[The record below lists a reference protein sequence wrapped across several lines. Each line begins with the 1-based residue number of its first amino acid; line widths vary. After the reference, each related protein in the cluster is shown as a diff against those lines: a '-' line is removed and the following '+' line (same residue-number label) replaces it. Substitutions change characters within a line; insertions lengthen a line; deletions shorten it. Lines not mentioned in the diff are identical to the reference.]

1 MPDEEN
7 FHKRHLI
14 LTTSATQENYTSP
27 HQGFN
32 KRLRLALRE
41 RDQHGQR
48 IKQQLESIQQEHQT
62 IQQERETAG
71 IHGDYGIYIEFESG
85 PDLDLK
91 YDSLEDQGA
100 KIEVVNIR
108 VIEGKTYATVYVP
121 EGKVI
126 RFLKKVEAYLTKQTD
141 NGRPK
146 NGDLIESIENLR
158 RATLK
163 SFWTDIYEFESI
175 PDNQEQWWEIWL
187 RAGDDESHSYIFET
201 FKQISQVHNIQ
212 VWDKIQRF
220 PERTIVLAKT
230 TKKKLSQSI
239 ILLDC
244 LAELRL
250 SRETSDFFMIL
261 LRSEQQQWADD
272 LRNRTTQP
280 NDNAPA
286 VCLLDTGVNNSHPL
300 INPALHDD
308 DCHTY
313 DPAWGIIDQKGHGT
327 EMAGLALYGDLMDP
341 LITQNPIIL
350 EHRLESVK
358 MFKDSA
364 THQPE
369 LYGEVT
375 KECVAR
381 AEIGAPT
388 RKRAICLTI
397 SSKENR
403 FQGQPTAWSSGL
415 DQISVGYEEEGN
427 PKRLLLVA
435 AGNLLQLDDIAQYP
449 IKNTLEGI
457 HDPAQS
463 WNALTIG
470 AYTEKRT
477 IDQTVWPGFTP
488 LAPINELCPAS
499 TTSVMWGRKW
509 PNKPEVVCEG
519 GNYGK
524 LNDQVD
530 AIDSLQLLTTNSQIM
545 TKLFS
550 VAGDTS
556 AATALASRMSAQVIA
571 NYPELW
577 PETIRGLIVHSA
589 SWKDAMLKGIDLTT
603 ANNDQKNNLLRTYG
617 FGVPDLDRALW
628 SANNALTLIAQDSLV
643 PFREEGSTI
652 KTNQVNFH
660 SLPWPNEILRE
671 LGEVE
676 VELRITLSY
685 FIEPNPT
692 HRKYSGKFDYA
703 SHGLRFDLI
712 RPTEPFPEF
721 QKRINKIA
729 RDEDPEYATDS
740 DGLDWV
746 IGPIT
751 RNHGSIHSDIWKGT
765 AADLAEMHTIS
776 VVPVTG
782 WWRMRKCLKKWDS
795 VARYSLIVSIRTQE
809 ENVDIYTPVLNII
822 RPAIEV
828 TT

>member
-1 MPDEEN
+1 
-7 FHKRHLI
+7 
-14 LTTSATQENYTSP
+14 
-27 HQGFN
+27 
-32 KRLRLALRE
+32 
-41 RDQHGQR
+41 
-48 IKQQLESIQQEHQT
+48 
-62 IQQERETAG
+62 
-71 IHGDYGIYIEFESG
+71 
-85 PDLDLK
+85 
-91 YDSLEDQGA
+91 
-100 KIEVVNIR
+100 
-108 VIEGKTYATVYVP
+108 
-121 EGKVI
+121 
-126 RFLKKVEAYLTKQTD
+126 
-141 NGRPK
+141 
-146 NGDLIESIENLR
+146 
-158 RATLK
+158 
-163 SFWTDIYEFESI
+163 
-175 PDNQEQWWEIWL
+175 
-187 RAGDDESHSYIFET
+187 
-201 FKQISQVHNIQ
+201 
-212 VWDKIQRF
+212 
-220 PERTIVLAKT
+220 
-230 TKKKLSQSI
+230 
-239 ILLDC
+239 
-244 LAELRL
+244 
-250 SRETSDFFMIL
+250 
-261 LRSEQQQWADD
+261 
-272 LRNRTTQP
+272 
-280 NDNAPA
+280 
-286 VCLLDTGVNNSHPL
+286 
-300 INPALHDD
+300 
-308 DCHTY
+308 
-313 DPAWGIIDQKGHGT
+313 
-327 EMAGLALYGDLMDP
+327 
-341 LITQNPIIL
+341 
-350 EHRLESVK
+350 
-358 MFKDSA
+358 
-364 THQPE
+364 
-369 LYGEVT
+369 
-375 KECVAR
+375 
-381 AEIGAPT
+381 
-388 RKRAICLTI
+388 
-397 SSKENR
+397 
-403 FQGQPTAWSSGL
+403 
-415 DQISVGYEEEGN
+415 
-427 PKRLLLVA
+427 
-435 AGNLLQLDDIAQYP
+435 
-449 IKNTLEGI
+449 
-457 HDPAQS
+457 
-463 WNALTIG
+463 
-470 AYTEKRT
+470 
-477 IDQTVWPGFTP
+477 
-488 LAPINELCPAS
+488 
-499 TTSVMWGRKW
+499 MWGRKW

-782 WWRMRKCLKKWDS
+782 WWRMRKCLKKGDS